1 MLTRLD
7 LDYFKCFASL
17 RLPLAPLTLLSG
29 INAAGKSSVMQAL
42 VLLHQTMRD
51 HEWSDK
57 LMLNGSVIDLGTVVD
72 VVDQVYGRREC
83 MVGLLD
89 DETPYQWTFAGERED
104 MAMAVTQV
112 KVDDEVRNPSGLQR
126 LLPSPHGKGSL
137 AQRLHRLT
145 YLAAERMGPRE
156 SYALDA
162 PQHTPVVGTWGESAI
177 SILYAGR
184 DDQVLPKLVLP
195 ERPPTRLRQVEK
207 RMQQFF
213 PGCVL
218 EISKVPRTNS
228 VTLGIRTSSATGYHR
243 PVNTGFG
250 LTQVLPVI
258 VAALSAREEDLL
270 LIENPAAHLHPA
282 GQAKMGHFLA
292 EVAAAGVQVL
302 VETHSDHVLNGIRRA
317 VKDNTL
323 PSEDVKLHFFRPRPE
338 QPSEQPDGAA
348 LQTAPQ
354 VESPAIDANGNLDQ
368 WPDGFFDQ
376 FDKDMNY
383 FAGWD

>member
-1 MLTRLD
+1 MITRLD
-7 LDYFKCFASL
+7 LECFKCFGSL
-17 RLPLAPLTLLSG
+17 QLPLAPLTLLSG
-29 INAAGKSSVMQAL
+29 PNASGKSSVMQAL
-42 VLLHQTMRD
+42 GLLHQTMRD
-51 HEWSDK
+51 HEWSDR
-57 LMLNGSVIDLGTVVD
+57 LMLNGSVLSLGTVAD

-83 MVGLLD
+83 MIALLD

-104 MAMAVTQV
+104 MAMGVTQV
-112 KVDDEVRNPSGLQR
+112 KVDDVKVKNPSGLQR
-126 LLPSPHGKGSL
+126 LLPSSHGKSSL
-137 AQRLHRLT
+137 TQRLHRLT
-145 YLAAERMGPRE
+145 YLMAERIGPRE
-156 SYALDA
+156 LYALDA

-177 SILYAGR
+177 SILYSGR
-184 DDQVLPKLVLP
+184 DDQVLPTLALP
-195 ERPPTRLRQVEK
+195 DRPPTRLRQVEK

-218 EISKVPRTNS
+218 DLNKVPRTNS
-228 VTLGIRTSSATGYHR
+228 VTLGIRTSSATDYHR

-250 LTQVLPVI
+250 LTQVLPVV
-258 VAALSAREEDLL
+258 VAALSARREDLL
-270 LIENPAAHLHPA
+270 LIENPAVHLHPA
-282 GQAKMGHFLA
+282 GQTRMGRFLA

-323 PSEDVKLHFFRPRPE
+323 PSEDVKLHFFRPR
-338 QPSEQPDGAA
+338 SEQPEGTASHM
-348 LQTAPQ
+348 APQ
-354 VESPAIDANGNLDQ
+354 VESPVIDANGNLDR

>member
-1 MLTRLD
+1 MITRLD
-7 LDYFKCFASL
+7 LECFKCFASL
-17 RLPLAPLTLLSG
+17 WLPLAPLTLLSG
-29 INAAGKSSVMQAL
+29 PNASGKSSVMQAL
-42 VLLHQTMRD
+42 ALLHQTMHD

-57 LMLNGSVIDLGTVVD
+57 LMLNGSVIDLGTVAD

-83 MVGLLD
+83 MIALLD
-89 DETPYQWTFAGERED
+89 DETPYQWTFTGERED
-104 MAMAVTQV
+104 MAMGVTQV
-112 KVDDEVRNPSGLQR
+112 KVDDVKVKNPSGLQR
-126 LLPSPHGKGSL
+126 LLPSPHGESSL
-137 AQRLHRLT
+137 AQRLHGLT

-156 SYALDA
+156 LYVVNA
-162 PQHTPVVGTWGESAI
+162 PQRTPVVDTWGESTI
-177 SILYAGR
+177 SILYSGR

-195 ERPPTRLRQVEK
+195 EGPPTRLRQVEE
-207 RMQQFF
+207 RMKQFF

-218 EISKVPRTNS
+218 DLNKIPRTNN
-228 VTLGIRTSSATGYHR
+228 VTLGIRTSNATDYHR

-250 LTQVLPVI
+250 LTQVLPVV
-258 VAALSAREEDLL
+258 VAALSARREDLL

-282 GQAKMGHFLA
+282 GQARMGHFLA

-323 PSEDVKLHFFRPRPE
+323 PSEDVKLHFFRPRSSDLDADE
-338 QPSEQPDGAA
+338 
-348 LQTAPQ
+348 PQ
-354 VESPAIDANGNLDQ
+354 VESPDIDSNGNLDR

>member
-1 MLTRLD
+1 MITRLD
-7 LDYFKCFASL
+7 LECFKCFGSL
-17 RLPLAPLTLLSG
+17 QLPLTPLTLLSG
-29 INAAGKSSVMQAL
+29 PNASGKSSVMQAL
-42 VLLHQTMRD
+42 GLLHQTMRD

-57 LMLNGSVIDLGTVVD
+57 LMLNGSVLSLGAVAD

-83 MVGLLD
+83 MIALLD

-104 MAMAVTQV
+104 MAMGVTQV
-112 KVDDEVRNPSGLQR
+112 KVDDVKVKNPSGLQR
-126 LLPSPHGKGSL
+126 LLPSPHGKSSL
-137 AQRLHRLT
+137 AQRLHRIT
-145 YLAAERMGPRE
+145 YLTAERMGPRE
-156 SYALDA
+156 LYALDA

-177 SILYAGR
+177 SILYSGR
-184 DDQVLPKLVLP
+184 DDQVLPTLVLP
-195 ERPPTRLRQVEK
+195 DRPPTRLRQVEK

-218 EISKVPRTNS
+218 DLNKVPRTNS
-228 VTLGIRTSSATGYHR
+228 VTLGIRTSSATDYHR

-250 LTQVLPVI
+250 LTQVLPVV
-258 VAALSAREEDLL
+258 VAALSARREDLL
-270 LIENPAAHLHPA
+270 LIENPAVHLHPA
-282 GQAKMGHFLA
+282 GQARMGRFLA

-323 PSEDVKLHFFRPRPE
+323 PSEDVKLHFFRPR
-338 QPSEQPDGAA
+338 SEQPDGTAS
-348 LQTAPQ
+348 QMAPQ
-354 VESPAIDANGNLDQ
+354 VESPVIDADGNLDR

-383 FAGWD
+383 FAGWG

>member
-7 LDYFKCFASL
+7 LDSFKCFASL

-57 LMLNGSVIDLGTVVD
+57 LMLNGSVIDLGTVAD

-83 MVGLLD
+83 MIALLD
-89 DETPYQWTFAGERED
+89 DKTPYQWTFAGEPKD
-104 MAMAVTQV
+104 MAMTVTRV
-112 KVDDEVRNPSGLQR
+112 TVDDDEAKNPSSLQR
-126 LLPSPHGKGSL
+126 LLPSSHGKGSL
-137 AQRLHRLT
+137 AQRLHRLS
-145 YLAAERMGPRE
+145 YLTAERMGPRE
-156 SYALDA
+156 LYALDP
-162 PQHTPVVGTWGESAI
+162 PQRTPVVGTWGESAI
-177 SILYAGR
+177 SILYSGG
-184 DDQVLPKLVLP
+184 DHQVLPKLVLP
-195 ERPPTRLRQVEK
+195 ERPATRLRQVEK

-218 EISKVPRTNS
+218 DLNKVPHTNS
-228 VTLGIRTSSATGYHR
+228 VTLGIRTSSATDYHR

-250 LTQVLPVI
+250 LTQVLPVV
-258 VAALSAREEDLL
+258 VAALSAWKEDLL

-282 GQAKMGHFLA
+282 GQAKMGRFLA

-323 PSEDVKLHFFRPRPE
+323 SSEDVKLHFFRPR
-338 QPSEQPDGAA
+338 SEQPDGAA
-348 LQTAPQ
+348 AQAAPQ
-354 VESPAIDANGNLDQ
+354 VESPAIDANGNLDR

-383 FAGWD
+383 FAGWG

>member
-7 LDYFKCFASL
+7 LGHFKCFTSL
-17 RLPLAPLTLLSG
+17 RLPLAPLNLLSG

-57 LMLNGSVIDLGTVVD
+57 LMLNGSVIDLGTVAD
-72 VVDQVYGRREC
+72 VVDQVHGRREC
-83 MVGLLD
+83 MIGLLD
-89 DETPYQWTFAGERED
+89 GETPYQWTFAGERED
-104 MAMAVTQV
+104 MTMEVAQV
-112 KVDDEVRNPSGLQR
+112 KIDDEAKNPSGLQR
-126 LLPSPHGKGSL
+126 LLPSPHGKSPL

-156 SYALDA
+156 LYALDV
-162 PQHTPVVGTWGESAI
+162 PQHTPVVGTWGESLII
-177 SILYAGR
+177 STLYSGR
-184 DDQVLPKLVLP
+184 DDEVLSELKL
-195 ERPPTRLRQVEK
+195 RDTPPTRLRQVEK

-218 EISKVPRTNS
+218 DLNKVPRTNS
-228 VTLGIRTSSATGYHR
+228 VTLGIRTSSATDYHR

-250 LTQVLPVI
+250 VTQVLPVV
-258 VAALSAREEDLL
+258 VAALSARKEDLL
-270 LIENPAAHLHPA
+270 LIENPAVHLHPA
-282 GQAKMGHFLA
+282 GQAGMGHFLA

-323 PSEDVKLHFFRPRPE
+323 SSEDVKLHFFRPR
-338 QPSEQPDGAA
+338 SEQPDGAA
-348 LQTAPQ
+348 PQTAPQ
-354 VESPAIDANGNLDQ
+354 VESPAIDVNGNLDR

-383 FAGWD
+383 FAGWG

>member
-1 MLTRLD
+1 M
-7 LDYFKCFASL
+7 

-57 LMLNGSVIDLGTVVD
+57 LMLNGSVIDLGIVAD

-83 MVGLLD
+83 MIALLD
-89 DETPYQWTFAGERED
+89 DEAPYQWTFAGEPKD
-104 MAMAVTQV
+104 MAMAVTRV
-112 KVDDEVRNPSGLQR
+112 KVDDDEPKNPSGLQR

-137 AQRLHRLT
+137 AQRLQRLT
-145 YLAAERMGPRE
+145 YLTAERMGPRE
-156 SYALDA
+156 LYALD
-162 PQHTPVVGTWGESAI
+162 PSQRTPGVSTGGEYAI
-177 SILYAGR
+177 SNLYSGG
-184 DDQVLPKLVLP
+184 DDQVLPKLVL
-195 ERPPTRLRQVEK
+195 RDTPPTRLRQVEK

-218 EISKVPRTNS
+218 DLNKVPRTNS
-228 VTLGIRTSSATGYHR
+228 VTLGIRTSSATYYHR

-258 VAALSAREEDLL
+258 VAALSARQEDLL

-282 GQAKMGHFLA
+282 GQARMGHFLA

-317 VKDNTL
+317 VKEHTL
-323 PSEDVKLHFFRPRPE
+323 PSEDVKLYFFRPR
-338 QPSEQPDGAA
+338 SEQTDNAP
-348 LQTAPQ
+348 PQ
-354 VESPAIDANGNLDQ
+354 VESPAIDANGNLDR
-368 WPDGFFDQ
+368 WPDEFFDQ

-383 FAGWD
+383 FAGYRH

>member
-1 MLTRLD
+1 MLTQLD
-7 LDYFKCFASL
+7 LDHFKCFASL

-29 INAAGKSSVMQAL
+29 INAAGKSSVLQAL
-42 VLLHQTMRD
+42 VLLHQTMHD

-57 LMLNGSVIDLGTVVD
+57 LMLNGSVVDLGTVAD

-83 MVGLLD
+83 MIALMD
-89 DETPYQWTFAGERED
+89 DETPYQWTFAGERKD
-104 MAMAVTQV
+104 MAMAMTRVTV
-112 KVDDEVRNPSGLQR
+112 DDDEVKNPSGLQR
-126 LLPSPHGKGSL
+126 LLPSSHGKGSL

-145 YLAAERMGPRE
+145 YLTAERMGPRE
-156 SYALDA
+156 LYALD
-162 PQHTPVVGTWGESAI
+162 PSQRTPGVGTGGESTI
-177 SILYAGR
+177 SILYSGR
-184 DDQVLPKLVLP
+184 DDQVLPKLVL
-195 ERPPTRLRQVEK
+195 RDTPPTRLRQVEK

-218 EISKVPRTNS
+218 DLNKVPRTNS
-228 VTLGIRTSSATGYHR
+228 VTLGIRTSSATDYHR
-243 PVNTGFG
+243 PINTGFG
-250 LTQVLPVI
+250 LTQVLPVV

-282 GQAKMGHFLA
+282 GQARMGHFLA

-317 VKDNTL
+317 VKDHAL
-323 PSEDVKLHFFRPRPE
+323 PNGDVKLHFFRPR
-338 QPSEQPDGAA
+338 SEQPDDAA
-348 LQTAPQ
+348 PQTAPQ
-354 VESPAIDANGNLDQ
+354 VESPAIDANGNLDR

>member
-1 MLTRLD
+1 MITRLD
-7 LDYFKCFASL
+7 LECFKCFGSL
-17 RLPLAPLTLLSG
+17 QLPLAPLTLLSG
-29 INAAGKSSVMQAL
+29 PNASGKSSVMQAL
-42 VLLHQTMRD
+42 VLLHQTMHD

-57 LMLNGSVIDLGTVVD
+57 LMLNGSVIDLGTVAD

-83 MVGLLD
+83 IIGLLD
-89 DETPYQWTFAGERED
+89 NEMSYQWTFTGERED

-112 KVDDEVRNPSGLQR
+112 KIDDEVKNPSGLQK
-126 LLPSPHGKGSL
+126 LLPSPHRESPL

-145 YLAAERMGPRE
+145 YLMAERMGPRE
-156 SYALDA
+156 LYALDA

-177 SILYAGR
+177 SILYSGR

-195 ERPPTRLRQVEK
+195 EEPPTRLRQVEE
-207 RMQQFF
+207 RMKQFF

-218 EISKVPRTNS
+218 DLNKVPRTNS
-228 VTLGIRTSSATGYHR
+228 VTLGIRTSSATDYHR

-258 VAALSAREEDLL
+258 VAALSARREDLL
-270 LIENPAAHLHPA
+270 LIENPAVHLHPA
-282 GQAKMGHFLA
+282 GQARMGHFLA

-317 VKDNTL
+317 VKDKIL
-323 PSEDVKLHFFRPRPE
+323 PSEDVKLHFFRPR
-338 QPSEQPDGAA
+338 SEQPED
-348 LQTAPQ
+348 TVPQ
-354 VESPAIDANGNLDQ
+354 VESLFIDANGNLDR
-368 WPDGFFDQ
+368 WPNGFFDQ

-383 FAGWD
+383 FAGWG